1 MHGLLHVLFEAW
13 KPVHYSR
20 MEKSNKA
27 DPQFLLM
34 KEESHTDL
42 EQHKQI
48 IFIFSLT
55 IPLIDWKQNLPM
67 HEY

>member
-1 MHGLLHVLFEAW
+1 
-13 KPVHYSR
+13 
-20 MEKSNKA
+20 MEKSNQT
-27 DPQFLLM
+27 DPQFLLLN
-34 KEESHTDL
+34 EESHTDL

-55 IPLIDWKQNLPM
+55 IPLIDWKLNLPM